1 MAQKIITNLW
11 FDKEAEEAVAFYTS
25 LFKDSRV
32 LNVARYS
39 EAGPGEPGTVMTV
52 EFELAGQRFV
62 AINGGPMFP
71 FTEAMSLQVDC
82 EDQDEID
89 YFWEAL
95 TADGGAES
103 QCGWCKDRW
112 GMNWQVVPKG
122 MAEFF
127 NGSDPDRVERAV
139 QAMFTMRKI
148 DVAAMQ
154 AAADAAV

>member
-11 FDKEAEEAVAFYTS
+11 FDSQAEEAVAFYTS

-32 LNVARYS
+32 VSVARYPENS
-39 EAGPGEPGTVMTV
+39 PGEAGTVMTL

-62 AINGGPMFP
+62 AINGGPEFP

-82 EDQDEID
+82 EDQAEID
-89 YFWEAL
+89 YLWGAL

-112 GMNWQVVPKG
+112 GLNWQIVPKG
-122 MAEFF
+122 MEEFF
-127 NGSDPDRVERAV
+127 NGSDADRIQRAMT
-139 QAMFTMRKI
+139 AMLGMRKL
-148 DVAAMQ
+148 DLAALE
-154 AAADAAV
+154 AAAAG